1 MPDRI
6 QIWAPSFRAFGGGI
20 AAFSRELVIAL
31 LGGGTSPVLYGRD
44 DRAGAWSGCR
54 VHGAGAMPLALRKYA
69 FALQLMVRAITRKP
83 SLVICTHL
91 NFAPIAWMV
100 RRLLGVPYVVVAH
113 GIDVHPH
120 LSAFRRKA
128 LLQADAVWA
137 VSRWTRDRIL
147 QLGAPESPI
156 QLVGNTVDADRFVA
170 DSGHGVAPNAPLHLA
185 ANEKILLTV
194 ARLDPGEQYK
204 GYDTVLRAMPRL
216 QALVGPVR
224 YLIVGTGADRA
235 RVEALAI
242 ELGVGD
248 NVTFCGFVADADL
261 PAYYRLADLFVMP
274 SRGEGFGIVFL
285 EAMASG
291 TPVLGGNQDGTVD
304 ALSDGALGALVDP
317 EDPEALADELHRLL
331 QGMGPPAWF
340 EPNTLRDA
348 CLSHHGRAAFAARI
362 ANALPKLHGVG
373 H

>member
-1 MPDRI
+1 MPEHI

-20 AAFSRELVIAL
+20 TAFSRELVIAL
-31 LGGGTSPVLYGRD
+31 IGSGTPPVLYGRD
-44 DRAGAWSGCR
+44 DRGGAWSGCR
-54 VHGAGAMPLALRKYA
+54 VHGAGAVPLAVRKYA
-69 FALQLMVRAITRKP
+69 FALQLLGRALTRKP

-91 NFAPIAWMV
+91 NFAPIAWLV
-100 RRLLGVPYVVVAH
+100 RRLFGVPYVVVAH
-113 GIDVHPH
+113 GIDVHTH

-137 VSRWTRDRIL
+137 VSRWTRERVL
-147 QLGAPESPI
+147 QLGAPTAPI
-156 QLVGNTVDADRFVA
+156 QLVGNTVDADRFEVRN
-170 DSGHGVAPNAPLHLA
+170 GHHPGVNAQQNPA
-185 ANEKILLTV
+185 ANEKVLLTV
-194 ARLDPGEQYK
+194 ARLDPAEQYK

-235 RVEALAI
+235 RVEALAS

-261 PAYYRLADLFVMP
+261 PSYYRRADVFVMP

-304 ALSDGALGALVDP
+304 ALADGALGALVDP
-317 EDPEALADELHRLL
+317 QDADALAEQLHRML
-331 QGMGPPAWF
+331 QGLGPPAWF
-340 EPNTLRDA
+340 EPHTLRDA

-362 ANALPKLHGVG
+362 ANALPTLSGIDH
-373 H
+373 